1 MTERDET
8 FETPPPDDRS
18 LRPNRDQELEQIV
31 DKLDADVADELEAEG
46 VPGKPSDR
54 ERTPTQGSSQE
65 PPD

>member
-1 MTERDET
+1 MTERDQT
-8 FETPPPDDRS
+8 FETPPPGDSS

-31 DKLDADVADELEAEG
+31 DKLDADVAGEREAEG

-54 ERTPTQGSSQE
+54 EQTPTQGTSEE